1 MKSYIKIHLLLG
13 FFCILVLVSPGIF
26 SQGDENLKS
35 MFVEAESFFLF
46 EEYKDAL
53 PLYQRLL
60 QSDPENFNL
69 NYKIGI
75 CYLNDIYQYQ
85 KSLSYLETAVKG
97 ISPESKTNSFKEKKA
112 PPYSVLNP
120 ETNSD
125 SDSLKSKGARWVS
138 AKVQINQITK
148 KMRKLGE
155 D

>member
-1 MKSYIKIHLLLG
+1 MNRYLRIKEKIEIRRGLKTKR
-13 FFCILVLVSPGIF
+13 
-26 SQGDENLKS
+26 NLKKRRGNNIQEKRS
-35 MFVEAESFFLF
+35 MPYSA
-46 EEYKDAL
+46 K
-53 PLYQRLL
+53 
-60 QSDPENFNL
+60 
-69 NYKIGI
+69 KI
-75 CYLNDIYQYQ
+75 
-85 KSLSYLETAVKG
+85 
-97 ISPESKTNSFKEKKA
+97 KEKKA